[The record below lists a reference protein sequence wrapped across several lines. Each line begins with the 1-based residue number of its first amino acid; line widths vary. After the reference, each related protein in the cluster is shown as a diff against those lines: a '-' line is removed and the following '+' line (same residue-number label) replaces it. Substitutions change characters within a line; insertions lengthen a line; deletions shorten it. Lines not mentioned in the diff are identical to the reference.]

1 MPISPR
7 ELPIYELENAVVAS
21 LRAQGRLIVQAP
33 TGSGKSTQ
41 IPQMLLAHGLLDA
54 CGTGGTGGAGGTGDA
69 GGAGGTGGA
78 RGEVV
83 VLQPRR
89 LATRMLAMRVA
100 EEMGSQLGDVVG
112 YQIRLESRRG
122 ERTRIRFVTEG
133 ILLRQMAFDASLRG
147 VSAIVF
153 DEFHER
159 HLYGDI
165 SLARALQ
172 IQRAGRPDLKIVVMS
187 ATLDAGLLREYL
199 APCEVLRSEGRSF
212 PVRVEYLPR
221 AVNFDSEPVWEVA
234 ARECAR
240 VAESLNAECGMRN
253 AECAGGG
260 ESGGG
265 SSGSGRSGGG
275 RSDNSSGNGGSG
287 RSGGD
292 SGSGNGGSGGSRS
305 GGGESGEGGG
315 GSGEGGGGG
324 GDFLVFMPG
333 AYEIGRTVQAIQGR
347 RELRGFAV
355 FPLHGELPPE
365 QQDRAVARGG
375 ARKIIVST
383 NVAETSLT
391 IDGVTA
397 VIDCGLAR
405 IARFDPHRGINT
417 LLIEKISVASADQR
431 AGRAGR
437 TAPGVCVR
445 LWTEREHGQRAPQEL
460 PEVRRLDL
468 AEVVLTLKAGGIDD
482 VAGFPWLEKP
492 DAAGLERAESLLA
505 DLGAVE
511 GNAEC
516 GVRNAE
522 SQAPAFG
529 AGAEAPHSAI
539 RNPHSAF
546 TKITETGRRMLR
558 FPVHPRY
565 ARMLLEADARGC
577 VRPVA
582 LMAALTQGRSFLLRG
597 VSRAV
602 EEAREEVLGEEHESD
617 FFLLMRAWRF
627 AENNRHAPEACR
639 RLGLHAQG
647 ARQVGPLFAQFLGIA
662 EREGL
667 DVAERRVDGAAV
679 RKCVL
684 AGFSDHLARRLDAG
698 TLRCELAHRR
708 RGLLARESALQ
719 RAPLLV
725 AAEVSE
731 VEGRGGEVNVLLS
744 LATAVEEAWLREL
757 FPRDYFEASGVVYDE
772 SARRVV
778 ARRERRFRDLV
789 LEARTGAEDVPP
801 DAAAALLTQQ
811 VLAGKIKLEA
821 WDESVEQWITR
832 VNRLAEWFPELEVNV
847 LAEADRVTLVEQIC
861 YGETSW
867 RGVKDKPVMPVLRD
881 WLTPEQLAVLDD
893 YLPERIVMANGRRSR
908 VRYAKEGPPVLSAR
922 IQELYGV
929 EGGFTLG
936 HGRVPVKIE
945 VLAPN
950 QRPIQVT
957 DDLTAFWRDMYP
969 KVKAEL
975 SRRYPRHEWR

>member
-1 MPISPR
+1 MPSPR

-41 IPQMLLAHGLLDA
+41 LPQMLLAHGLL
-54 CGTGGTGGAGGTGDA
+54 GDA
-69 GGAGGTGGA
+69 
-78 RGEVV
+78 GEVV

-89 LATRMLAMRVA
+89 LATRMLAKRVA
-100 EEMGSQLGDVVG
+100 EEMGSPLGDVVG
-112 YQIRLESRRG
+112 YQIRLESRLG

-133 ILLRQMAFDASLRG
+133 ILLRQMSFDASLRG

-172 IQRAGRPDLKIVVMS
+172 IQQAARPDLKIIVMS

-212 PVRVEYLPR
+212 PVRVEYLPK
-221 AVNFDSEPVWEVA
+221 AVNFDSEPVWDVA

-240 VAESLNAECGMRN
+240 VAE
-253 AECAGGG
+253 AG
-260 ESGGG
+260 
-265 SSGSGRSGGG
+265 
-275 RSDNSSGNGGSG
+275 DAAA
-287 RSGGD
+287 
-292 SGSGNGGSGGSRS
+292 
-305 GGGESGEGGG
+305 
-315 GSGEGGGGG
+315 GG

-333 AYEIGRTVQAIQGR
+333 AYEISRTVQAIQGR
-347 RELRGFAV
+347 RELRDFAV

-365 QQDRAVARGG
+365 QQDRAVARYD

-391 IDGVTA
+391 IDGVTV

-405 IARFDPHRGINT
+405 MARFDPHRGINT

-468 AEVVLTLKAGGIDD
+468 AEVVLTLKASGIDD

-492 DAAGLERAESLLA
+492 DAKGLERAEMLLA

-511 GNAEC
+511 EFSIFD
-516 GVRNAE
+516 
-522 SQAPAFG
+522 SQFSIDKDRLSGG
-529 AGAEAPHSAI
+529 AGAPQSRIENRES
-539 RNPHSAF
+539 
-546 TKITETGRRMLR
+546 KITETGRRMLR

-582 LMAALTQGRSFLLRG
+582 LMAALTQGRNFLLRG
-597 VSRAV
+597 VPRAV
-602 EEAREEVLGEEHESD
+602 EEAREEILGEERESD

-627 AENNRHAPEACR
+627 AENNRYALDACR

-647 ARQVGPLFAQFLGIA
+647 ARQVGPLFAQFLDIA

-667 DVAERRVDGAAV
+667 DIAEKRVDGAAV

-684 AGFSDHLARRLDAG
+684 AGFSDYLAKRLDAG
-698 TLRCELAHRR
+698 TLRCELVHKR
-708 RGLLARESALQ
+708 RGMLARESAMQ
-719 RAPLLV
+719 QAPLLV

-757 FPRDYFEASGVVYDE
+757 FPGDYFEASGVVYDE
-772 SARRVV
+772 SARRVI

-789 LEARTGAEDVPP
+789 LEARASADDVPP

-821 WDESVEQWITR
+821 WDETVEQWITR

-847 LAEADRVTLVEQIC
+847 LAEADRATLVEQIC

-881 WLTPEQLAVLDD
+881 WLTAEQLAVLDD

-908 VRYAKEGPPVLSAR
+908 VRYEKEGPPVLSAR

-929 EGGFTLG
+929 EGRFTLG

>member
-1 MPISPR
+1 
-7 ELPIYELENAVVAS
+7 
-21 LRAQGRLIVQAP
+21 
-33 TGSGKSTQ
+33 
-41 IPQMLLAHGLLDA
+41 
-54 CGTGGTGGAGGTGDA
+54 
-69 GGAGGTGGA
+69 
-78 RGEVV
+78 
-83 VLQPRR
+83 
-89 LATRMLAMRVA
+89 
-100 EEMGSQLGDVVG
+100 
-112 YQIRLESRRG
+112 
-122 ERTRIRFVTEG
+122 
-133 ILLRQMAFDASLRG
+133 
-147 VSAIVF
+147 
-153 DEFHER
+153 
-159 HLYGDI
+159 
-165 SLARALQ
+165 
-172 IQRAGRPDLKIVVMS
+172 
-187 ATLDAGLLREYL
+187 
-199 APCEVLRSEGRSF
+199 
-212 PVRVEYLPR
+212 
-221 AVNFDSEPVWEVA
+221 
-234 ARECAR
+234 
-240 VAESLNAECGMRN
+240 MRN
-253 AECAGGG
+253 AELAGGG
-260 ESGGG
+260 GAGRGKGG
-265 SSGSGRSGGG
+265 
-275 RSDNSSGNGGSG
+275 
-287 RSGGD
+287 
-292 SGSGNGGSGGSRS
+292 
-305 GGGESGEGGG
+305 GGGE
-315 GSGEGGGGG
+315 GGG

-333 AYEIGRTVQAIQGR
+333 AYEISRTVQAIQGR
-347 RELRGFAV
+347 RELRDFVV

-365 QQDRAVARGG
+365 QQDRAVARYD

-391 IDGVTA
+391 IDGVTV

-405 IARFDPHRGINT
+405 MARFDPHRGINT

-468 AEVVLTLKAGGIDD
+468 SEVVLTLKASGIDD

-492 DAAGLERAESLLA
+492 DAKGLERAEMLLA
-505 DLGAVE
+505 DLGAV
-511 GNAEC
+511 
-516 GVRNAE
+516 
-522 SQAPAFG
+522 APIENEELRMKNDG
-529 AGAEAPHSAI
+529 AGEKSGTGFQPVGLEKAQASSLRPDAHDKGKPRDTGTPVPRADHGQDA
-539 RNPHSAF
+539 RATCDTHDARAV
-546 TKITETGRRMLR
+546 TLTRITETGLRMLR

-582 LMAALTQGRSFLLRG
+582 LMAALTQGRNFLLRG
-597 VSRAV
+597 VPRAV
-602 EEAREEVLGEEHESD
+602 EEAREEILGEERESD

-627 AENNRHAPEACR
+627 AENNRYSPDACR
-639 RLGLHAQG
+639 RLGIHAQG
-647 ARQVGPLFAQFLGIA
+647 ARQVGPLFAQFLDIA

-667 DVAERRVDGAAV
+667 DIAEKRADGEAV

-684 AGFSDHLARRLDAG
+684 AGFSDYLAKRLDAG
-698 TLRCELAHRR
+698 TLRCELVHKR
-708 RGLLARESALQ
+708 RGMLARESAMGK
-719 RAPLLV
+719 APLLV

-731 VEGRGGEVNVLLS
+731 VGGRGGEVSVLLS
-744 LATAVEEAWLREL
+744 LVTAVEEAWLREL
-757 FPRDYFEASGVVYDE
+757 FPQDYFEASGVVYDE
-772 SARRVV
+772 AAKRVI

-789 LEARTGAEDVPP
+789 LEARASADDVPP
-801 DAAAALLTQQ
+801 DAAAALLTRE

-847 LAEADRVTLVEQIC
+847 LADADRATLVEQIC
-861 YGETSW
+861 HGETSW

-881 WLTPEQLAVLDD
+881 WLTAEQLAVLDD

-908 VRYAKEGPPVLSAR
+908 VRYEKEGPPVLSAR

-929 EGGFTLG
+929 EGKFTLG